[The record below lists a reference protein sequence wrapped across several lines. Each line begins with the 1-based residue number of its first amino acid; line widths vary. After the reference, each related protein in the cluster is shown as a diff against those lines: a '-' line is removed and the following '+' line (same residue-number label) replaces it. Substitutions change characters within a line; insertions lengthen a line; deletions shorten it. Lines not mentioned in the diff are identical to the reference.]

1 MVDSLN
7 TAEPIERD
15 PPLRSSPFSIVIP
28 INYEDTDAGG
38 IVYYGNYLGYMERA
52 RNACLRE
59 LGFPLGELVNI
70 HKLLFVVADVHI
82 KYRQPA
88 RLDDELQITLAIK
101 RAKGASIEFRQ
112 TVLRDTALLVEAD
125 LKLAIINSETFK
137 PRKLPEFLKSGLC
150 QWMLPDKGSEN

>member
-1 MVDSLN
+1 MADTLSTPKPVQGDAPLDASL
-7 TAEPIERD
+7 
-15 PPLRSSPFSIVIP
+15 FSIVIP

-88 RLDDELQITLAIK
+88 RLDDELRITLAIK

-137 PRKLPEFLKSGLC
+137 PRKLPGFLKSGLS